1 MTVILRLSRIAQF
14 SMAIYIALALLYTT
28 NYLFFSPLHARI
40 SMFATGSSP
49 EDSTPWIGLLYGPFA
64 PSTTED
70 GYFEKAGSNNQLS
83 LDLFNLPK
91 DVIKWPPSDFVI
103 THMGAE
109 NANVSPIMMTED
121 LFLSKAFAQSMR
133 PSKIVPF
140 FYRASG
146 EFDKEDIT
154 LTTLVTSNRF
164 KVFAQLVENY
174 RGEFLRIG
182 RSHNIYE
189 LTISL
194 TGPISVTIHVKS
206 TPADLETLFD
216 SLHTLYTSTPSMSMY
231 VDVHLIVDPFDRQ
244 FNTWRNIARLFAR
257 TDYVMML
264 DVDFAVC
271 TDFRR
276 SLRESPAVMNK
287 LKDGGSAF
295 VIPAFEYVKFKDG
308 LDQSTFP
315 KDKQVR

>member
-1 MTVILRLSRIAQF
+1 
-14 SMAIYIALALLYTT
+14 MAIYIALALLYTT
-28 NYLFFSPLHARI
+28 DYLVFSPLNARI
-40 SMFATGSSP
+40 SVFTTGPSP
-49 EDSTPWIGLLYGPFA
+49 EDSTPWVGLLSNPFTS
-64 PSTTED
+64 STTGD
-70 GYFEKAGSNNQLS
+70 GYFEKAGSNNQHS
-83 LDLFNLPK
+83 VDLFNLPK
-91 DVIKWPPSDFVI
+91 DVIKWAPSDFVT
-103 THMGAE
+103 THMGTE
-109 NANVSPIMMTED
+109 NANVTPIIMAED

-174 RGEFLRIG
+174 RGEFLRIE
-182 RSHNIYE
+182 RSFNIYE
-189 LTISL
+189 LMIFL
-194 TGPISVTIHVKS
+194 IGPISVTIHVKS
-206 TPADLETLFD
+206 TPTDLETLFD

-231 VDVHLIVDPFDRQ
+231 VDVHLIIDPFDRQ
-244 FNTWRNIARLFAR
+244 FNTWRNIARLFSR

-264 DVDFAVC
+264 DVDFVVC

-276 SLRESPAVMNK
+276 SVRESQAVMNK
-287 LKDGGSAF
+287 LKEGASAF

-315 KDKQVR
+315 RDKQVR